1 MVSGWRLA
9 AVGCLGVALALH
21 GDARETARA
30 AAAISRPAGAP
41 AVMLWA
47 WEEPE
52 DLRLLDARRAGVAF
66 LAERVFLGEDATVV
80 PRRQSIRVPDGI
92 WAEAVVR
99 MEVGPGFKDTEKMRA
114 ETAQAVLR
122 AASLEKIRGLQ
133 IDFDATASQQTFY
146 ADVLRRVR
154 AGMPRGMRLNMT
166 ALVSWCSA
174 TAADG
179 VKADWLRALPVD
191 GAVAMYFRLGALRG
205 QWQLHEPLCA
215 GAVGV
220 STDEAALA
228 LQRVGPEL
236 QAGGHVYLFAP
247 RPWTQQQIAVVN
259 GGGFPEDR
267 NHERV
272 GR

>member
-1 MVSGWRLA
+1 MVSGWRVAA
-9 AVGCLGVALALH
+9 AVGCLGAALALK
-21 GDARETARA
+21 GDAGAGRRLPLRVGA
-30 AAAISRPAGAP
+30 APT
-41 AVMLWA
+41 VMLWA

-52 DLRLLDARRAGVAF
+52 DLRLLDTRRAGVAF
-66 LAERVFLGEDATVV
+66 LADRVFLGQDVLVV
-80 PRRQSIRVPDGI
+80 PRRQSIHVPEGI

-99 MEVGPGFKDTEKMRA
+99 IETRSGFKDTEKLRS

-122 AASLEKIRGLQ
+122 AAALEKIRGVQ
-133 IDFDATASQQTFY
+133 VDFDATASQRAFY

-154 AGMPRGMRLNMT
+154 AGLPRGLQLSMT
-166 ALVSWCSA
+166 ALVSWCDASV
-174 TAADG
+174 ADG
-179 VKADWLRALPVD
+179 AKVDWLRGLPVD
-191 GAVAMYFRLGALRG
+191 SAVAMYFRLGPLKG
-205 QWQLHEPLCA
+205 QWQVHEPLCA

-228 LQRVGPEL
+228 LQRIGPEL